1 MGGACSSDSKMESG
15 GSATKNEDLPAID
28 TKGKDPYEKFE
39 LGLPFCK
46 ILIKD
51 YVAKIEQAHL
61 SSGNQGFV
69 TLDTLKPYFNSPA
82 WS

>member
-1 MGGACSSDSKMESG
+1 MGGACSAESNMETG
-15 GSATKNEDLPAID
+15 NIDQQKDLPAID

-51 YVAKIEQAHL
+51 FVAKVERAHVE
-61 SSGNQGFV
+61 SGKEGFV
-69 TLDTLKPYFNSPA
+69 TIETLSH
-82 WS
+82 

>member
-1 MGGACSSDSKMESG
+1 MGGACATESNMETGNIS
-15 GSATKNEDLPAID
+15 TQKDLPAID

-51 YVAKIEQAHL
+51 FVAKVEKARVE
-61 SSGNQGFV
+61 SGN
-69 TLDTLKPYFNSPA
+69 
-82 WS
+82 